1 MRKEKEGNGKRIEGK
16 RREKR
21 FQVKEEKKNEG
32 SEEVGNGLEKGGMGS
47 KRLGKVFKSPWP
59 FRQ

>member
-1 MRKEKEGNGKRIEGK
+1 MEEKRREEERTEGK
-16 RREKR
+16 RREKSNQR
-21 FQVKEEKKNEG
+21 KEEKKNEG
-32 SEEVGNGLEKGGMGS
+32 SEEVGYGPEKGGMGS